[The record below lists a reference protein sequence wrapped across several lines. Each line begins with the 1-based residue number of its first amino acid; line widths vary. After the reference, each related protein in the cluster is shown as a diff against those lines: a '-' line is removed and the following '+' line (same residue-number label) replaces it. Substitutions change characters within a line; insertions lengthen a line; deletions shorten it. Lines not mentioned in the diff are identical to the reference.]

1 MFLNEGG
8 CLQGDEDSREKYHME
23 KVNLPEE
30 KVNLPGENASM
41 GCKWEFTVKFKIDGS
56 FRML

>member
-30 KVNLPGENASM
+30 KAPM
-41 GCKWEFTVKFKIDGS
+41 GCKWEFTVKL
-56 FRML
+56 RML

>member
-1 MFLNEGG
+1 MKGG

-30 KVNLPGENASM
+30 KVNLPGEKAPM